1 MNFYITP
8 RGIPFAR
15 TSAYICLT
23 FDLVFLYIDKRSQA
37 NHLSSA
43 EVPGNAKE
51 MINFLQWLL
60 SLQRFSLLKIFLGGR

>member
-1 MNFYITP
+1 MP
-8 RGIPFAR
+8 PWGIPFAR

-23 FDLVFLYIDKRSQA
+23 FDLVFLCIDRRSQA
-37 NHLSSA
+37 NNHLSSA

-60 SLQRFSLLKIFLGGR
+60 SLQRISLLKIFLVGGR